1 MKNIKSF
8 EAFVNES
15 IVNESI
21 DVKYWAEYND
31 DAGVQGQSKHYSDK
45 STDFEDTFEDA
56 VTEWNQEAEGAENRI
71 KGAQIQKIKKLA
83 QEFFKKAGWIS
94 INVVQ
99 AMIMQES

>member
-1 MKNIKSF
+1 MKNLKTF

-15 IVNESI
+15 INEKAM
-21 DVKYWAEYND
+21 DTKYWAEYND
-31 DAGVQGQSKHYSDK
+31 DNSIQGQSKHYSDK

-56 VTEWNQEAEGAENRI
+56 VSEWNQEAEGPENRI

-83 QEFFKKAGWIS
+83 EEFFKKEKWVS
-94 INVVQ
+94 VNVIQ